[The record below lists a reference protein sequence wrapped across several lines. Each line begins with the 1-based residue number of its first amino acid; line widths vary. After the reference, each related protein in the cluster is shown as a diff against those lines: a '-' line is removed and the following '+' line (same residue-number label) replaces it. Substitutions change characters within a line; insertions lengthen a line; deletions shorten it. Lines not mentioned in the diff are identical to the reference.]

1 MRGMDLSGLKDP
13 EAVAREVLWA
23 HTLGASL
30 AAGWADY
37 GRIAPGAR
45 ADLTLWE
52 GKRPVGRVYRG
63 NLEIFRGRLRYTAPH
78 VRGPGLAPRGPPPL
92 YGGTPGGQGRPGLRP
107 APPQPPPAL

>member
-63 NLEIFRGRLRYTAPH
+63 NLEIF
-78 VRGPGLAPRGPPPL
+78 
-92 YGGTPGGQGRPGLRP
+92 
-107 APPQPPPAL
+107 

>member
-1 MRGMDLSGLKDP
+1 MNPEEGLS
-13 EAVAREVLWA
+13 EEEVLWA

-63 NLEIFRGRLRYTAPH
+63 NLEIF
-78 VRGPGLAPRGPPPL
+78 
-92 YGGTPGGQGRPGLRP
+92 
-107 APPQPPPAL
+107 

>member
-1 MRGMDLSGLKDP
+1 M
-13 EAVAREVLWA
+13 AREVLWA

-63 NLEIFRGRLRYTAPH
+63 NLEIF
-78 VRGPGLAPRGPPPL
+78 
-92 YGGTPGGQGRPGLRP
+92 
-107 APPQPPPAL
+107 